1 MAKKKVKQNKK
12 GNDKRKIVLIIISIF
27 IVLGILF
34 STIYNSININLKKD
48 NNGVETLKLLD
59 FIEVSLSDVV
69 SKIENKEDF
78 VLYIGYP
85 GCQACE
91 SYSPVLKRVQSQKNK
106 DTYYLNYKTINK
118 KDKNWKSLTSEIDVK
133 QKLTLSIDGKETII
147 NDEIGNIM
155 KEHGYTPVTVVFENG
170 RCVDAY
176 IGSMN
181 SKNLMKFL
189 NY

>member
-1 MAKKKVKQNKK
+1 MKKRKSQKKDNNKK
-12 GNDKRKIVLIIISIF
+12 IVFIIVLILLI
-27 IVLGILF
+27 LGILF
-34 STIYNSININLKKD
+34 STIYNSININSKKD
-48 NNGVETLKLLD
+48 NNGVETLKLID
-59 FIEVSLSDVV
+59 FIDVSLSDVV

-118 KDKNWKSLTSEIDVK
+118 KDKNWKRLTSEIDVK
-133 QKLTLSIDGKETII
+133 QKLTLAIDGKETII

-181 SKNLMKFL
+181 SNNLMKFL